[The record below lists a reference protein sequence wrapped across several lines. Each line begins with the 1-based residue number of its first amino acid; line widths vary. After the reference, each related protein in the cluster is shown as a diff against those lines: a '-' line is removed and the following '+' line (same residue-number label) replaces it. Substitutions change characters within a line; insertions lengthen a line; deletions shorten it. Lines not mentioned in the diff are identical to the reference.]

1 MISAAKPSSNRQV
14 QGCPARS
21 RLPPDSTVGLA
32 VVQAN
37 PQLRL
42 GNSDRHQ
49 QSAGSLPGGSVW
61 GSPSARR
68 RPAATDSGRLAQ
80 ERAAGSGCAKRVMPP
95 GPAIRIL
102 PLRRN
107 RATGVPAAC
116 RHPGEV
122 AARRRFWMVRHS
134 PPDTAQM
141 MDAAPS
147 RAAHPHP
154 PAGGR
159 GDGPRAAGAGTGQR
173 HRGAGIEADIAAHG
187 RGARG
192 ICGSTW
198 RLHPRQQPQE
208 WTALPR
214 AQHRS
219 LAGPRSPE
227 PLPSGSLHRRVSAGT
242 ASWHFG

>member
-1 MISAAKPSSNRQV
+1 M
-14 QGCPARS
+14 PAPLQFIETHDTGKTMTWRVECS
-21 RLPPDSTVGLA
+21 GA
-32 VVQAN
+32 M
-37 PQLRL
+37 L
-42 GNSDRHQ
+42 GQ
-49 QSAGSLPGGSVW
+49 IGI
-61 GSPSARR
+61 PSARR

-147 RAAHPHP
+147 RTAHPHP

-159 GDGPRAAGAGTGQR
+159 GDGPRAPGTGTGQR
-173 HRGAGIEADIAAHG
+173 HRGAGIEADIATHG
-187 RGARG
+187 SGARG

-198 RLHPRQQPQE
+198 RLTSSARSRRGGQRCHALTTARWLGQDRPNPRLQGLSIERLRQE
-208 WTALPR
+208 R
-214 AQHRS
+214 HVGI
-219 LAGPRSPE
+219 LADDLAHVR
-227 PLPSGSLHRRVSAGT
+227 T
-242 ASWHFG
+242 